1 MTTIV
6 WFRRDLRLADHGPL
20 AAACARGRPIVP
32 VYVHDDAGDP
42 WAPGAASR
50 VWLHH
55 SLAALGRDLAARGSP
70 LLLRRGPTVEVLEAL
85 AAETGAEALA
95 FNRRH
100 EPHERAREA
109 RVRARLGDRLA
120 LLVSDDALLVA
131 PERLATGGGR
141 PYRVYTPFWRRLRE
155 VFAAGPPQ
163 PPPRRLPPP
172 SRPPATLP
180 LAALELLPRIR
191 WDLELVG
198 HWAIGEAGARRRL
211 DAFAADGIED
221 YASLRDLPGA
231 DGVSRLSPHLHFG
244 EISPRQAWHAIAA
257 QAAASGRLG
266 ISDEALVWL
275 RQLAWREFAQHLL
288 HHHPA
293 TSDAPLREEFMRF
306 PWVEDAAGLARWQRG
321 ATGYP
326 IVDAGM
332 RELWRTGWLHNRV
345 RMIVASFLIKD
356 LGVHWREG
364 ARWFWDTLVD
374 ADLANNTLGWQWTAG
389 CGADAAPYFRIFNPV
404 LQSAKLDPQ
413 GHYLRRWLPELAAL
427 PTAALHAPWRA
438 APATLAAAGL
448 RLGVDYPA
456 PILDHAAARSAALAR
471 LKRMST

>member
-20 AAACARGRPIVP
+20 AAASARGGPIVP
-32 VYVHDDAGDP
+32 VYVDDDAGDP

-55 SLAALGRDLAARGSP
+55 SLASLARDLAARGSP
-70 LLLRRGPTVEVLEAL
+70 LVLRRGPTAEVLEAL
-85 AAETGAEALA
+85 VGETGAEALA

-100 EPHERAREA
+100 EPHERAREK
-109 RVRARLGDRLA
+109 RVAARLGERVA
-120 LLVSDDALLVA
+120 LLASDDGLLVA
-131 PERLATGGGR
+131 PAQIATGEGQ
-141 PYRVYTPFWRRLRE
+141 PYRVYTPFWKRLRE
-155 VFAAGPPQ
+155 IFVPGPPRS
-163 PPPRRLPPP
+163 PPRRLPPP
-172 SRPPATLP
+172 SQAATSLP

-191 WDLELVG
+191 WDVDLLA
-198 HWAIGEAGARRRL
+198 HWTVGEAGGQRRL
-211 DAFAADGIED
+211 EAFVADGVED
-221 YASLRDLPGA
+221 YAALRDLPGT

-244 EISPRQAWHAIAA
+244 EISPRQAWHAVVA
-257 QAAASGRLG
+257 QATASGRLG
-266 ISDEALVWL
+266 VSDKAVGWL

-288 HHHPA
+288 HHYPA
-293 TSDAPLREEFMRF
+293 TSDAPLREEFTRF

-321 ATGYP
+321 TTGYP

-332 RELWRTGWLHNRV
+332 RELWQTGWLHNRV

-374 ADLANNTLGWQWTAG
+374 ADLGNNTLGWQWTAG

-404 LQSAKLDPQ
+404 LQSAKFDRD
-413 GHYLRRWLPELAAL
+413 GHYLRRWLPELVSL
-427 PTAALHAPWRA
+427 PTAALHAPWQ
-438 APATLAAAGL
+438 APPLTLAAAGV
-448 RLGVDYPA
+448 RPGVDYPM
-456 PILDHAAARSAALAR
+456 PIVDHGAARSAALAR
-471 LKRMST
+471 LERMTS